1 MSRGLMCGGGGPCSP
16 ERACERRRGWKESSE
31 TKHPSPHLTPPVAA
45 LTSVLKN
52 QLGSVAK

>member
-1 MSRGLMCGGGGPCSP
+1 MGVVAPVPLNVHD
-16 ERACERRRGWKESSE
+16 CERRRGWKESSE